1 MQSFCPNR
9 KKFGLFIAFRP
20 CCCIINESKQGDIMK
35 KLLIAMLFVPV
46 MSYADVMTHINT
58 NNIIVLEKRIDRIE
72 SKVYDKSTDIND
84 TPEMKIIILNQKIET
99 LNRKLELIELKHE
112 RDMMLLKEELKNERQ

>member
-1 MQSFCPNR
+1 
-9 KKFGLFIAFRP
+9 
-20 CCCIINESKQGDIMK
+20 MK

-72 SKVYDKSTDIND
+72 SKVYDKSTDITD